1 MRVAKEAYR
10 IDISVAVDDRS
21 EPALS
26 KIEGKVS
33 KLDKSVERTRK
44 QLERMNRT
52 RWQMAVHIADRAS
65 DALVA
70 INARV
75 QSISGKTFRFTVRVL
90 DYASRPLRMIGR
102 LVSGGMALLGPALG
116 AAASGLAGLFQ
127 TAAKFEQSMANVR
140 MVTHA
145 NAQDFAAL
153 HQRARELGTSMPF
166 TATQVADAMGSLAGA
181 GFTAKQVLAGIG
193 PTLLLASAGQ
203 MDLAEAASLAS
214 GVLFGMRMPAAQLER
229 VVDVMAKTAATA
241 NTSISQLGSAFSLA
255 APAAADANIAIEQM
269 SAAIGVLSSHGIQ
282 GERAG
287 KAMRLMLMQ
296 LNDTSSP
303 AAKKLKA
310 MGLELW
316 DAQHAFKGLIPFMA
330 EVERKGLRLADV
342 TNAFGVHTADAAS
355 ILLNTGSESFASYVK
370 QLEQAQGAAKKMSKI
385 QEDTLLGSIRRLSGA
400 WEGIAIS
407 IGMQAVPALRAW
419 IDRIAEAFTQSNGLA
434 DMIGRKINHVFTKL
448 LDIMDSDAW
457 NNAGVFGKI
466 RLLWD
471 EIVVAPFN
479 EWWSGGGRERVIEA
493 AHKIGA
499 ALGGALGGYLMGVF
513 GMASKDADVDASP
526 FVQAGSTAGRAFL
539 EAFLEAFDAGKI
551 VGKALEAFKNVQP
564 TWLGGDTSSPLGQTL
579 ALMMDAWILSK
590 TVQFLGKG
598 KQFYKNA
605 RKWIGGGSSATM
617 AETTAT
623 AAPRTARAGTSKRS
637 PWYRRWLRGSAA
649 ADAMPGPA
657 AQFPSDYRPAGKRYW
672 RSIPLDRTYRRDD
685 VVRMANAGQLGR
697 YSGLEKA
704 FGGPAP
710 MSSWRQRL
718 LGKDGNAN
726 IVNAAKQ
733 TGRLGRIASAASS
746 GLRLLGRAFIGLTG
760 PIGAVMTVVSLAG
773 SAWSWYKQRQEEAEQ
788 RLIHM
793 GDGLRAAAA
802 ESNQALQKSR
812 DTQALIDEYRELDD
826 AVRRNSDSSGELAA
840 KKERLAGIT
849 ATLRDMY
856 PELISQYDAEN
867 GKIPER
873 IGTIE
878 KEIELEDKLARMKL
892 AQAVADGK
900 GNLPSLMEKIG
911 EMETDFSNY
920 EKQFE
925 LAHQVRQGLQD
936 IVMEWKAMP
945 EYSRTNEAHEE
956 FLQRANE
963 IGKPLGN
970 YYFHMTAVDMD
981 AENFRKQAA
990 EAKAKYEETGANL
1003 MAARQS
1009 VQDYYD
1015 AARTQI
1021 EMNFGGDIA
1030 QGAARL
1036 ETMLQTLQAL
1046 QQSKSPSAEQLAA
1059 LKDTLPIL
1067 SDSSATA
1074 ADKQRALQSAIDQ
1087 LKSSLIPAIDQL
1099 RLLNQEVTI
1108 LPSDKKINVEVL
1120 YQQSGIEQPPKL
1132 PKPTFMFDF
1141 FANLEEPKFPMHA
1154 NGGFITRP
1162 HIGLVG
1168 EAGPEMIV
1176 PLSPGKRARGLSL
1189 WQQAGYMLGVQPYA
1203 VGGMAGGPQM
1213 SISAPVMN
1221 ESSGTATASSSKSLG
1236 GIHLGG
1242 VTLNFTLEGSSDNL
1256 LDSLRRNGEE
1266 IADYIGG
1273 VIAQKIEDAAQNRV

>member
-1 MRVAKEAYR
+1 MAKEAYR

-52 RWQMAVHIADRAS
+52 RWQMAVHVADRAS

-70 INARV
+70 IHARV

-90 DYASRPLRMIGR
+90 DYATRPLRMIGR

-116 AAASGLAGLFQ
+116 AAASGLAGLFR

-140 MVTHA
+140 MVTNA

-153 HQRARELGTSMPF
+153 NQRARELGTSMPF
-166 TATQVADAMGSLAGA
+166 TATQIADAMGSLAGA
-181 GFTAKQVLAGIG
+181 GFTAKQVLDGIG

-203 MDLAEAASLAS
+203 MELAEAANLAS
-214 GVLFGMRMPAAQLER
+214 GVLGGMRMPAAQLER
-229 VVDVMAKTAATA
+229 VVDVMAKTALTA

-255 APAAADANIAIEQM
+255 APAAADANVAIEQM
-269 SAAIGVLSSHGIQ
+269 SAAIGVLSSQGMQ

-287 KAMRLMLMQ
+287 KAMSLMLSQ

-303 AAKKLKA
+303 AAKKLKE
-310 MGLELW
+310 MGLNLW
-316 DAQHAFKGLIPFMA
+316 DAQRAFKGLTPFMA

-342 TNAFGVHTADAAS
+342 AHAFGTESADAAS
-355 ILLNTGSESFASYVK
+355 ILLNMGSESFSAYVK

-419 IDRIAEAFTQSNGLA
+419 IDRLAEAFTQSNGLA
-434 DMIGRKINHVFTKL
+434 DMIGGKINHVFTKL

-499 ALGGALGGYLMGVF
+499 ALGGALGGYLMGVL

-598 KQFYKNA
+598 
-605 RKWIGGGSSATM
+605 
-617 AETTAT
+617 ETA
-623 AAPRTARAGTSKRS
+623 KRS
-637 PWYRRWLRGSAA
+637 PWYRRWLGGTTA
-649 ADAMPGPA
+649 ADAMPSPA
-657 AQFPSDYRPAGKRYW
+657 AQFPPDYRPAGKRYW
-672 RSIPLDRTYRRDD
+672 RSIPLDRTYRRDE

-697 YSGLEKA
+697 YNELERA

-710 MSSWRQRL
+710 KLSRWQRL
-718 LGKDGNAN
+718 LGNAG
-726 IVNAAKQ
+726 KQ
-733 TGRLGRIASAASS
+733 AGRLGRIASAASS
-746 GLRLLGRAFIGLTG
+746 GVRLLGRAFIGLTG

-773 SAWSWYKQRQEEAEQ
+773 SAWSWYKQRQEEAQQ

-802 ESNQALQKSR
+802 ESSQALEKSR

-826 AVRRNSDSSGELAA
+826 AVRRNADSSGDLAA
-840 KKERLAGIT
+840 KKERLADIT
-849 ATLRDMY
+849 ATLRDLY
-856 PELISQYDAEN
+856 PDLITAHDAET
-867 GKIPER
+867 GKMSER

-900 GNLPSLMEKIG
+900 GKLPSLMEKIG
-911 EMETDFSNY
+911 EMEADFSNY

-936 IVMEWKAMP
+936 ILLEWEALP
-945 EYSRTNEAHEE
+945 EYSRTDANREA
-956 FLQRANE
+956 LIQRANK
-963 IGKPLGN
+963 IGELVG
-970 YYFHMTAVDMD
+970 
-981 AENFRKQAA
+981 ENFSNNGMSGVWAVFQQYEKQAS
-990 EAKAKYEETGANL
+990 KALEKYDAIGADL
-1003 MAARQS
+1003 KAARQS
-1009 VQDYYD
+1009 VEEYYN
-1015 AARTQI
+1015 ARKLEI
-1021 EMNFGGDIA
+1021 ELDFGGDIA

-1074 ADKQRALQSAIDQ
+1074 ADKQRTLQSAIDQ

-1120 YQQSGIEQPPKL
+1120 YQQSGIEQPKL
-1132 PKPTFMFDF
+1132 PKQTFMFDF
-1141 FANLEEPKFPMHA
+1141 FANLNEPKFPMHA
-1154 NGGFITRP
+1154 NGGLMTRP

-1203 VGGMAGGPQM
+1203 MGGMAGGPQM
-1213 SISAPVMN
+1213 NLSAPALT
-1221 ESSGTATASSSKSLG
+1221 EEAGLSTASSSKSLG
-1236 GIHLGG
+1236 GIQIGG

>member
-1 MRVAKEAYR
+1 MAKEAYR

-65 DALVA
+65 DVLVA

-153 HQRARELGTSMPF
+153 NQRARELGTSMPF

-203 MDLAEAASLAS
+203 MDLAEAANLAS
-214 GVLFGMRMPAAQLER
+214 GVLFGMRMPAAQLDR

-316 DAQHAFKGLIPFMA
+316 DAQHAFKGLTPFMA

-342 TNAFGVHTADAAS
+342 AHAFGTETADAAS
-355 ILLNTGSESFASYVK
+355 ILLNMGSESFAAYVK

-407 IGMQAVPALRAW
+407 IGVQAVPALRAW

-434 DMIGRKINHVFTKL
+434 DMIGGKINHVFTKL

-551 VGKALEAFKNVQP
+551 VGKALEAFKNLQP

-579 ALMMDAWILSK
+579 ALMMDAWLLSK
-590 TVQFLGKG
+590 TVQVLGKG

-657 AQFPSDYRPAGKRYW
+657 AQFPADYRPAGKRYW
-672 RSIPLDRTYRRDD
+672 RTIPLDRTYRRDE

-697 YSGLEKA
+697 YSELEKA

-718 LGKDGNAN
+718 LG
-726 IVNAAKQ
+726 NAAKQ

-746 GLRLLGRAFIGLTG
+746 GVRLLGRAFIGLTG

-826 AVRRNSDSSGELAA
+826 AVGRNADSSGELAA
-840 KKERLAGIT
+840 KKERLADIT

-856 PELISQYDAEN
+856 PDLISAHDAES
-867 GKIPER
+867 GKMSDR

-936 IVMEWKAMP
+936 ILLEWEALP
-945 EYSRTNEAHEE
+945 EYSRTDANREA
-956 FLQRANE
+956 LIQRANK
-963 IGKPLGN
+963 IGELVG
-970 YYFHMTAVDMD
+970 
-981 AENFRKQAA
+981 ENFSNNGMSGVWAVFQQYEKQAS
-990 EAKAKYEETGANL
+990 KALEKYDAIGADL
-1003 MAARQS
+1003 KAARQS
-1009 VQDYYD
+1009 VEEYYK
-1015 AARTQI
+1015 ARKLEI
-1021 EMNFGGDIA
+1021 ELDFGGDIA

-1074 ADKQRALQSAIDQ
+1074 ADKQRTLQSAIDQ

-1120 YQQSGIEQPPKL
+1120 YQQSGIEQPKL
-1132 PKPTFMFDF
+1132 PKQTFMFDF
-1141 FANLEEPKFPMHA
+1141 FANLNEPKFPMHA
-1154 NGGFITRP
+1154 NGGLVTRP

-1203 VGGMAGGPQM
+1203 MGGMAGGPQM
-1213 SISAPVMN
+1213 NLSAPALT
-1221 ESSGTATASSSKSLG
+1221 EEAGLSTASSSKSLG

>member
-1 MRVAKEAYR
+1 MAKEAYR

-65 DALVA
+65 DVLVA

-127 TAAKFEQSMANVR
+127 TAAKFEQSMANLR

-153 HQRARELGTSMPF
+153 NQRARELGTSMPF

-193 PTLLLASAGQ
+193 PALLLASAGQ
-203 MDLAEAASLAS
+203 MDLAEAANLAS

-269 SAAIGVLSSHGIQ
+269 SAAIGALSSHGIQ

-316 DAQHAFKGLIPFMA
+316 DAQHAFKGLTPFMA

-342 TNAFGVHTADAAS
+342 AHAFGTETADAAS
-355 ILLNTGSESFASYVK
+355 ILLNMGSESFASYVK
-370 QLEQAQGAAKKMSKI
+370 QLEQAEGAAEKMSKI

-434 DMIGRKINHVFTKL
+434 DMIGGKINHVFTKL

-499 ALGGALGGYLMGVF
+499 ALGGALGGYLMGVL

-551 VGKALEAFKNVQP
+551 VGKAIEAFKNVQP

-579 ALMMDAWILSK
+579 ALMMDAWIVSK

-598 KQFYKNA
+598 KKFYKNA
-605 RKWIGGGSSATM
+605 RKWIGGGSSATI

-623 AAPRTARAGTSKRS
+623 AATRTARAGTSKRS

-657 AQFPSDYRPAGKRYW
+657 AQFPADYRPAGKRYWRTIPLDRTYRRDEVVRMANAGQLGRYSDLEKAFGGQPGPAAQFPRNYRPAGKRYW
-672 RSIPLDRTYRRDD
+672 RSIPLDRTYSRDD

-697 YSGLEKA
+697 YNE
-704 FGGPAP
+704 
-710 MSSWRQRL
+710 
-718 LGKDGNAN
+718 LGKASRGLVPTPKTSWMPKWFQGGNGKGLGFLARTGGRVKLPFSFLLDAVN
-726 IVNAAKQ
+726 IAAAEPGEERNQ
-733 TGRLGRIASAASS
+733 A
-746 GLRLLGRAFIGLTG
+746 IGGT
-760 PIGAVMTVVSLAG
+760 IGGWGGFAAG
-773 SAWSWYKQRQEEAEQ
+773 SAAGAAIGSVIPGVGTVIGGTVGGIIGSLGGGALGEWIGKEWENLVSWFDSSVWSPLKE
-788 RLIHM
+788 
-793 GDGLRAAAA
+793 GAAAA
-802 ESNQALQKSR
+802 GQWLTDQWGEAKTWITNQWNGISDWFGSNVWTPLK
-812 DTQALIDEYRELDD
+812 D
-826 AVRRNSDSSGELAA
+826 
-840 KKERLAGIT
+840 AGINT
-849 ATLRDMY
+849 INFTVGLWDMGKETVKSIWD
-856 PELISQYDAEN
+856 PVASWFDETVWLPIKEGAAIAGQWFSDTWDESKSWITEQWAEISGWFDETVWT
-867 GKIPER
+867 PL
-873 IGTIE
+873 
-878 KEIELEDKLARMKL
+878 KE
-892 AQAVADGK
+892 
-900 GNLPSLMEKIG
+900 
-911 EMETDFSNY
+911 
-920 EKQFE
+920 
-925 LAHQVRQGLQD
+925 
-936 IVMEWKAMP
+936 
-945 EYSRTNEAHEE
+945 
-956 FLQRANE
+956 
-963 IGKPLGN
+963 
-970 YYFHMTAVDMD
+970 
-981 AENFRKQAA
+981 
-990 EAKAKYEETGANL
+990 GA
-1003 MAARQS
+1003 
-1009 VQDYYD
+1009 
-1015 AARTQI
+1015 
-1021 EMNFGGDIA
+1021 DIA
-1030 QGAARL
+1030 GQWFSTHWG
-1036 ETMLQTLQAL
+1036 
-1046 QQSKSPSAEQLAA
+1046 
-1059 LKDTLPIL
+1059 DT
-1067 SDSSATA
+1067 
-1074 ADKQRALQSAIDQ
+1074 KEQ
-1087 LKSSLIPAIDQL
+1087 LKSTWSDVSGWFGTNIWDPIKTGAENASGWIQDRFGEAKNWVQNVWSDLTNWFDQ
-1099 RLLNQEVTI
+1099 NVAQPV
-1108 LPSDKKINVEVL
+1108 SDWVGDVRDRGSEITGLHTSDHHGVKA
-1120 YQQSGIEQPPKL
+1120 Y
-1132 PKPTFMFDF
+1132 
-1141 FANLEEPKFPMHA
+1141 AY
-1154 NGGFITRP
+1154 GGFITRP

-1203 VGGMAGGPQM
+1203 VGGLAGGPQM
-1213 SISAPVMN
+1213 SISAPAMN

-1242 VTLNFTLEGSSDNL
+1242 VTLNFTLEGSSENL

-1273 VIAQKIEDAAQNRV
+1273 VIAQKIEDASQNRV